1 MGIQVKV
8 SICNRR
14 TDKKYKNQ
22 EVEWD
27 YIKQRN
33 RTPIRTS
40 ETAEEYPKLSKNQ
53 RGDIKDIGGFVGGWL
68 KGGIRKNGNV
78 IGRQIGLL
86 DADHVPQDIDL
97 CDTVRSVYGNVTYF
111 IYSTHSHTAENPRCR
126 IVFLFNR
133 EVTEEEYPA
142 TMRMAAKA
150 IGMDYMDDSTYQANR
165 MMYWAS
171 CPSNGEFIF
180 EENDGEP
187 LDVDA
192 LLQKYE
198 DWRDVSQWPT
208 SSRQSEVIKA
218 AAKQQQN
225 PLEKEGMVGL
235 FCRAYGTVQNAISEY
250 LSDVYAPTVD
260 CSGRYDYIPG
270 EGTAGVVIYD
280 DLFVYSHHATDPACE
295 KLLNAFDLVRI
306 HKFGDEDG
314 KKSFSS
320 MLVLASKDER
330 VKALSLK
337 EKQEKAKLEFDDWTK
352 GLEHDKSGTILNTL
366 HNILLIM
373 ENDENL
379 QPIVFNQLAD
389 GMEIKGE
396 VPWQHPARFW
406 RDADDAQLICYV
418 DENYGTFSARNYQ
431 IAVTKVT
438 DDRSYHPIREYLN
451 TLPDWDHIPR
461 IDTSLIDYLGA
472 EDNGYV
478 RAVSRK
484 SFCAAVRRVKEPG
497 IKFDTMAVLNGPQGI
512 GKSTFIAK
520 IGMSWYSDSLN
531 LSDMN
536 DKTAAEKLQGYWI
549 LEIGELA
556 GMKKADVDKVKAFVS
571 RQDDKYRASFGRRV
585 TPHPRQCIFFGTTN
599 SENGYLRDITG
610 NRRFWNVKTP
620 GTGKKKPWELTQEDV
635 DQMWAEVL
643 WYVGQGEKLYL
654 DAELEVMASSEQ
666 KAAMEQDD
674 REGIVREYLD
684 TLLPESWESMDIY
697 KRQEFIRD
705 RDNPTQPKGVVR
717 KDSVCNLEIW
727 CECFGKHKED
737 IKHSDS
743 YAIASIMARIEEWE
757 KSGKFKSHP
766 LYGRQR
772 VYTRK

>member
-472 EDNGYV
+472 EDNRYV

>member
-33 RTPIRTS
+33 RIPIRTS

-472 EDNGYV
+472 EDNRYV